1 MDIQEWEDIRWIEIF
16 IKIWRE
22 MSEKMKII
30 MGMVMSALLI
40 ERRKLKRYWYDYKEY
55 KEFSEETSISSDE
68 FPF

>member
-1 MDIQEWEDIRWIEIF
+1 MNIQEWEDIRCIEIF

-40 ERRKLKRYWYDYKEY
+40 ERRKLKRY
-55 KEFSEETSISSDE
+55 
-68 FPF
+68 